1 MENNEFSSFN
11 FNTPD
16 PEILK
21 IFSSANDTH
30 VVSKDSG
37 HSMNNEKL
45 VQSSKNSRRNTFYMP
60 SSDRPVTSG
69 FREKSSALPS
79 PILPPSALQIQQK
92 FQREKMKEK
101 QQFQKDFF
109 RLHENRNVSS
119 RFQNTVR

>member
-21 IFSSANDTH
+21 IFSSANDSH

-37 HSMNNEKL
+37 DSMTNEKF
-45 VQSSKNSRRNTFYMP
+45 VQSAKNSHRNTFY